1 MQRDPALA
9 KISVR
14 ENENIVSLTDS
25 TFGTA
30 AHRLERL
37 PQTGFRGVV
46 GRVDHDAAKVIL
58 LQPLNRLK
66 FGLGQH
72 RGSQTDSPCVL
83 SIFLKNIS
91 LRAQIHLKGHNDRF
105 AQRVNRR
112 VGDLSK
118 LLPEK
123 IIERTLLAGQHGHGR
138 IVTHR
143 AHCFISRFGERTQYL
158 VTLLKTHLKHLLI
171 NVEFSA
177 RNRRYR
183 FAGEATLNQ
192 ARVLPQ
198 PLLVGLAGFQ

>member
-1 MQRDPALA
+1 MQRDSAHA
-9 KISVR
+9 KISIR
-14 ENENIVSLTDS
+14 ENEDIVSLVDG

-30 AHRLERL
+30 THRLERL
-37 PQTGFRGVV
+37 PQAGFRGVV

-58 LQPLNRLK
+58 PQPLDRLK

-72 RGSQTDSPCVL
+72 WRSQTDSPCVL
-83 SIFLKNIS
+83 SIFLKNIA
-91 LRAQIHLKGHNDRF
+91 LRAQVYFKGHHYRF
-105 AQRVNRR
+105 TQRINGR
-112 VGDLSK
+112 VRDLSK

-123 IIERTLLAGQHGHGR
+123 IIERPLLAGQHGHGR

-143 AHCFISRFGERTQYL
+143 AHRFIAGFGERTQYL

-192 ARVLPQ
+192 ARILSQ
-198 PLLVGLAGFQ
+198 PLLIRLANFQ